1 MKQIIVKTTGK
12 GIIGDPLKINLP
24 SYIIEEILPENKANI
39 SVPDDEV
46 DDINGIVT
54 LNKDKIRLKYRGQKW
69 DNPNV
74 TDDVVV

>member
-74 TDDVVV
+74 TDDVII

>member
-74 TDDVVV
+74 TDDVVI